1 MSLFDLFELHSG
13 LTTRDDI
20 PSFFCYVYTV
30 AFSP

>member
-1 MSLFDLFELHSG
+1 MSLFDLLELH